1 MAKNITA
8 EAVLKENYTLKEAS
22 AIIAALAQKLTTAE
36 KPSNMISAY
45 TTPDGKF
52 LGVRVCVGGED
63 FVIEPHDLKD
73 GEEMTW
79 YEAMAL
85 LKEVGKT
92 TWNYRQ
98 ICLTMAFKDEINA
111 LLKENGGDPL
121 DQWYWA
127 CAEYSAYDAFIYNGN
142 NGNLYHYNKDNT
154 YSCRGLLAL

>member
-79 YEAMAL
+79 HEAMAL
-85 LKEVGKT
+85 LKEVGKD

-121 DQWYWA
+121 DQWYWT
-127 CAEYSAYDAFIYNGN
+127 CAEYSAYTAFFYYGGYGILDITYKN
-142 NGNLYHYNKDNT
+142 NT
-154 YSCRGLLAL
+154 FSCRGLLAL